1 MLRSLKGIEKYKVSA
16 TDGDVGSVANFLVD
30 DVGWAVRYLVVDTGG
45 LLGGREVLITPIAFR
60 EVDYPANRFRLLLTI
75 DKIKAS
81 PSVNLDLP
89 VSRQYES
96 EYNGYYGYPGYWGWG
111 GLWGPGRSPG
121 GLASGEPDASRSRL
135 GEPPGDAH
143 LRSAKDVTG
152 YHIEA
157 TDGAIGHVK
166 DFLVDDETW
175 EVRYMVVATA
185 NWWPG
190 KSVLISP
197 AWATRIS
204 WLDRKVYVGM
214 TREAIRTSP
223 EWNPT
228 QQVAAAYE
236 QELYRHYA
244 GLPGWVGRDRS
255 LEPTTQSEDTTNAR
269 VARTEQRQVREADA
283 AVVTDAR
290 QGRLP

>member
-166 DFLVDDETW
+166 DFLVDDET
-175 EVRYMVVATA
+175 
-185 NWWPG
+185 
-190 KSVLISP
+190 
-197 AWATRIS
+197 
-204 WLDRKVYVGM
+204 
-214 TREAIRTSP
+214 
-223 EWNPT
+223 
-228 QQVAAAYE
+228 
-236 QELYRHYA
+236 
-244 GLPGWVGRDRS
+244 
-255 LEPTTQSEDTTNAR
+255 
-269 VARTEQRQVREADA
+269 
-283 AVVTDAR
+283 
-290 QGRLP
+290 

>member
-1 MLRSLKGIEKYKVSA
+1 
-16 TDGDVGSVANFLVD
+16 
-30 DVGWAVRYLVVDTGG
+30 
-45 LLGGREVLITPIAFR
+45 
-60 EVDYPANRFRLLLTI
+60 
-75 DKIKAS
+75 
-81 PSVNLDLP
+81 
-89 VSRQYES
+89 
-96 EYNGYYGYPGYWGWG
+96 
-111 GLWGPGRSPG
+111 
-121 GLASGEPDASRSRL
+121 
-135 GEPPGDAH
+135 